1 MLDIGVVRVVIDCE
15 VNCDI
20 SVVLLVALV
29 RGDVDVDV
37 EVDVSVVVEVVIVE
51 IVEVIVVDWD
61 GKVFEVTDSNLVVGL
76 SVETLDATVVEN
88 KNVICC
94 VVTVLV
100 VSKLLLDCELIDVVA
115 VWNNTV
121 ERVEG
126 NRDEAG
132 VLFKSVV
139 ISLDDVCWKL
149 VDIWFVEN
157 DDVPELLE
165 LDDETKLLVDWNSG
179 KVEDVINVEVS
190 PVVW

>member
-1 MLDIGVVRVVIDCE
+1 MFDIGVVRVVIDCE
-15 VNCDI
+15 VNCDV

-29 RGDVDVDV
+29 RGDVDI

-61 GKVFEVTDSNLVVGL
+61 GEVFEVTDSNLVVGL

-88 KNVICC
+88 KVVNCC
-94 VVTVLV
+94 VVSVFV
-100 VSKLLLDCELIDVVA
+100 VSKLLLDCELLNVVA
-115 VWNNTV
+115 VWNNKV

-126 NRDEAG
+126 DCDEAG

-139 ISLDDVCWKL
+139 ISLADVCWKL

>member
-1 MLDIGVVRVVIDCE
+1 MFDIGVVRVVIDCE
-15 VNCDI
+15 VNCDV

-29 RGDVDVDV
+29 RGDVDI

-61 GKVFEVTDSNLVVGL
+61 GEVFEVTDSNLVVGL
-76 SVETLDATVVEN
+76 SVETLDSTVVEN
-88 KNVICC
+88 KVVNCC
-94 VVTVLV
+94 VVSVFV
-100 VSKLLLDCELIDVVA
+100 VSKLLLDCELLNVVA
-115 VWNNTV
+115 VWNNKV

-126 NRDEAG
+126 DCDEAG

-139 ISLDDVCWKL
+139 ISLADVCWKL